1 MNFIA
6 AFLMLIMETG
16 DAQDAAADDSDAVS
30 SLQATEEKCFWL
42 IHHICGNLFLG

>member
-16 DAQDAAADDSDAVS
+16 DAQDAAADDSDDAS